1 MRGGREREK
10 AGAERERER
19 EEGGVS
25 WVYFST
31 LHAVDL
37 LYLHGTPLL
46 QIACFFFGQVLR

>member
-1 MRGGREREK
+1 M
-10 AGAERERER
+10 
-19 EEGGVS
+19 S